1 MVSGANQKRIDGDTE
16 LFLKVKKGDDQA
28 FKKLYQKYYQKTL
41 NLIFRFIPDQQ
52 YAEDI
57 AQDVF
62 LRAYSGAKSFS
73 PRAKFSTWL
82 HKITVNRCFS
92 YHRKLKRE
100 KEKYSSESDLHLTG
114 AAANPVTIENHPTSL
129 SPPNGHALQKEL
141 YEAIQSALDKLPP
154 DQKMA
159 FILSQYEG
167 LSYKEVARASG
178 NSEKAVE
185 RQIYHARQKLKKL
198 LKPYVSS

>member
-1 MVSGANQKRIDGDTE
+1 MVFGVNQKRIDSDTE

-28 FKKLYQKYYQKTL
+28 FKKLYQKYYQKIL
-41 NLIFRFIPDQQ
+41 NLIFRFIPNQQ

-57 AQDVF
+57 AQEVF
-62 LRAYSGAKSFS
+62 LRVYSGANSFS

-100 KEKYSSESDLHLTG
+100 KENYSSESDLPFTRE
-114 AAANPVTIENHPTSL
+114 AANPGTIENHPTSL
-129 SPPNGHALQKEL
+129 SPPNGQVLQKEL
-141 YEAIQSALDKLPP
+141 NQAIQSALHKLPS
-154 DQKMA
+154 DQRMA
-159 FILSQYEG
+159 FVLSQYEG
-167 LSYKEVARASG
+167 LSYKEVARISEK
-178 NSEKAVE
+178 SEKALE

-198 LKPYVSS
+198 LKPYVSL

>member
-1 MVSGANQKRIDGDTE
+1 MSRWCMPQSVKAKKTKKAKILVQGNSVTKSVNIVVKIWPPTLLLRLSTA
-16 LFLKVKKGDDQA
+16 LFIL
-28 FKKLYQKYYQKTL
+28 L
-41 NLIFRFIPDQQ
+41 LISVIISDLF
-52 YAEDI
+52 
-57 AQDVF
+57 
-62 LRAYSGAKSFS
+62 
-73 PRAKFSTWL
+73 FSTKTCHSL
-82 HKITVNRCFS
+82 RPKLRSSSDIPYIFS
-92 YHRKLKRE
+92 LFFLTSRD
-100 KEKYSSESDLHLTG
+100 SSLL
-114 AAANPVTIENHPTSL
+114 
-129 SPPNGHALQKEL
+129 
-141 YEAIQSALDKLPP
+141 LDKLPP